1 VTDGCRLGQ
10 NFDQRC
16 RFAVN
21 ARSILIASLGLN
33 LVLGCWAVA
42 RWQGRP
48 APDGSSHRGPDS
60 LAAPEAKSLPVW
72 RTQRTNVFEFVTNR
86 LDAPGFQWSQIE
98 ANDYEAYAA
107 NLRGVGCPEHV
118 VRQMLLAEIEAHYA
132 DRHADTEKYSNFWET
147 ESQRDARQ
155 ADILR
160 EHRKFDIE
168 KRALIARILGITWSA
183 KAFKEYVKEEELA
196 ILVGCLSDDSA
207 LRLMDA
213 AMRIEE
219 EIKMFQAETRG
230 IVIDTDEPRLEAL
243 LTEFRRNMEQ
253 AVTPAEAEEMLLRLS
268 DLANGFIFGNRLA
281 GVSLTGDELRR
292 IAAITARVRDLVGVV
307 LRNELDKHR
316 PGGDVEDVL
325 DKLPPESLP
334 GIRQLLGPERAAAF
348 ERSMDKDF
356 RDFARAARR
365 TELPVDSAVKAF
377 AIRRDAEAAAG
388 ELKAI
393 EGLDAA
399 QRNASLE
406 ALRRETELAMRQVV
420 GEKGM
425 KEFFRTD
432 RGWVNA
438 AFTMKGPK
446 G

>member
-1 VTDGCRLGQ
+1 M
-10 NFDQRC
+10 
-16 RFAVN
+16 N

-72 RTQRTNVFEFVTNR
+72 RTQRTNGFEFVTNR
-86 LDAPGFQWSQIE
+86 VDAPGFQWSQIE
-98 ANDYEAYAA
+98 TNDYEAYAA
-107 NLRGVGCPEHV
+107 NLRAVGCPEHV
-118 VRQMLLAEIEAHYA
+118 LRQMLLAEIEAHYA
-132 DRHADTEKYSNFWET
+132 DRRADAENYTEFWET
-147 ESQRDARQ
+147 ESQRDARR

-160 EHRKFDIE
+160 EHRKLDIE
-168 KRALIARILGITWSA
+168 QRALIARILGITWSA
-183 KAFKEYVKEEELA
+183 KAFKEYVKEEEMA
-196 ILVGCLSDDSA
+196 ILLGCLSDDSA
-207 LRLMDA
+207 LRLLDS

-230 IVIDTDEPRLEAL
+230 IVIDTDEARLEAL

-253 AVTPAEAEEMLLRLS
+253 AVTPAEAEEMLLRIS

-292 IAAITARVRDLVGVV
+292 IAAITAKVRDLVGVV

-325 DKLPPESLP
+325 DNLPPESLP
-334 GIRQLLGPERAAAF
+334 DIRQLLGPERAAAF
-348 ERSMDKDF
+348 ERSMDKEF
-356 RDFARAARR
+356 RDFAREARR
-365 TELPVDSAVKAF
+365 TELPVDSAIKAF
-377 AIRRDAEAAAG
+377 AIRRDAETAAR

-420 GEKGM
+420 GEKAM
-425 KEFFRTD
+425 KQFFDAD
-432 RGWVNA
+432 RGWVHD